1 MGESG
6 NWEIESAPPGSH
18 PHTALP
24 VPDAQLKLRDIQLW
38 KWTKYSSL
46 KETNTFK
53 RMREIQLTRLEK
65 YNPPL
70 LTLTPTLHCQCQ
82 MHHSSWDIF
91 TNESERNTVQWKR
104 QICTFNWMRWICTWQ
119 REIHFWRSEKYSLS
133 LLAITHALCWCP
145 MDHIFTPFHHLSSMA
160 LWVYF
165 CSGSSM
171 LCIDLLNTILHMA
184 WLDIFVVGYTSLWH
198 MSVCAVYERS
208 SIAQVCEEVQ
218 FVWLLAPLWEVR
230 QKGPKLKTSFQA
242 RKTSP
247 TCFFSPLPPE
257 DIIPSRLL
265 QSKIKE

>member
-38 KWTKYSSL
+38 KWKKYSSL

-70 LTLTPTLHCQCQ
+70 PTLTPTLHCQCQ

-91 TNESERNTVQWKR
+91 TNESERNTLQWKR
-104 QICTFNWMRWICTWQ
+104 QIHLTEWDEYVHDSGKYTFEDQ
-119 REIHFWRSEKYSLS
+119 RNTVCPSWLSPMHCAGAQWTTSLPPS
-133 LLAITHALCWCP
+133 T
-145 MDHIFTPFHHLSSMA
+145 TPSSMA

-171 LCIDLLNTILHMA
+171 LCIDLLNTRLERCIGIIA
-184 WLDIFVVGYTSLWH
+184 SLD
-198 MSVCAVYERS
+198 
-208 SIAQVCEEVQ
+208 
-218 FVWLLAPLWEVR
+218 
-230 QKGPKLKTSFQA
+230 
-242 RKTSP
+242 
-247 TCFFSPLPPE
+247 
-257 DIIPSRLL
+257 RLL
-265 QSKIKE
+265 TTIGKHR